1 MKLKVE
7 SGKKLDPP
15 LLPELHGRSN
25 PMKYDPDI
33 HHRRSI
39 RLKGYDYSSPGAYF
53 VTTVTRKRECLF
65 GEVVEGSVHLSKM
78 GGIVQQVW
86 LDLSNHYSLVVLDA
100 FCIMPN
106 HVHCIIILTDTLGRG
121 GSELQLPSVPDQIQE
136 KSNIE
141 SNEIL
146 TRSYVQYPSMLD
158 QIRVKSKTE
167 SDKNLT
173 RPYARYGLPEI
184 VRAVKSFSARRINRL
199 RRISGVPVWQRNYYE
214 RIIRNENELNA
225 IRRYILYNPLQW
237 KLDGENP
244 ATTQI

>member
-1 MKLKVE
+1 MKF
-7 SGKKLDPP
+7 
-15 LLPELHGRSN
+15 
-25 PMKYDPDI
+25 DPDI

-39 RLKGYDYSSPGAYF
+39 RMKGYDYSSPGAYF
-53 VTTVTRKRECLF
+53 VTTVTHKRECLF
-65 GEVVEGSVHLSKM
+65 GDVVEGSVHLSKM

-86 LDLSNHYSLVVLDA
+86 LDLSNRYSYVVLDA

-106 HVHCIIILTDTLGRG
+106 HVHGIIILTDTLGRG

-146 TRSYVQYPSMLD
+146 TRPYIQYPSMSD
-158 QIRVKSKTE
+158 QIREKSKTE
-167 SDKNLT
+167 SNGNQT
-173 RPYARYGLPEI
+173 RPDTRHGIPEI
-184 VRAVKSFSARRINRL
+184 VRAIKSFSARRINRL
-199 RRISGVPVWQRNYYE
+199 RGIPGVPVWQRNYYE

-244 ATTQI
+244 ANTKI

>member
-1 MKLKVE
+1 
-7 SGKKLDPP
+7 
-15 LLPELHGRSN
+15 
-25 PMKYDPDI
+25 MKYDPNI

-53 VTTVTRKRECLF
+53 VTTVTHKRECLF
-65 GEVVEGSVHLSKM
+65 GEVVEGSVHLSMM
-78 GGIVQQVW
+78 GVIVQQVW
-86 LDLSNHYSLVVLDA
+86 LESPDRYFHVVLDA

-106 HVHCIIILTDTLGRG
+106 HIHGIVILTDTLGRG
-121 GSELQLPSVPDQIQE
+121 GSELQWPSVPDQIRE

-141 SNEIL
+141 SDE
-146 TRSYVQYPSMLD
+146 
-158 QIRVKSKTE
+158 
-167 SDKNLT
+167 NLT
-173 RPYARYGLPEI
+173 RPYIQWPSVADQIREKSKIESDENLTRPYVRHGLPEI

-199 RRISGVPVWQRNYYE
+199 QVWQRNYHE

-244 ATTQI
+244 ANTQI